1 MAKTLIVFGSST
13 GVTEDVARSI
23 GGSLEEAVVVNVTD
37 WNEDSLKELDSFDL
51 IVLGASTWG
60 IGDLQDDW
68 HVKLGLLENAPLA
81 GKKVALFGTG
91 DQESYPDSFVDA
103 LGILAEAAEKAGAT
117 IVGQT
122 STEGYTHEESRGVR
136 DGLFLGLAIDQD
148 NQGDLTPERISS
160 WVSTITSAV

>member
-13 GVTEDVARSI
+13 GATEDVARSI
-23 GGSLEEAVVVNVTD
+23 AQALENADVVNVTD
-37 WNEDSLKELDSFDL
+37 WNEDSLKELGSFDL
-51 IVLGASTWG
+51 ILLGASTWG

-68 HVKLGLLENAPLA
+68 HVKLGLLEQAPLA

-103 LGILAEAAEKAGAT
+103 LGILAEAAEQAGAT
-117 IVGQT
+117 IIGQT

-136 DGLFLGLAIDQD
+136 NGLFLGLAIDQD
-148 NQGDLTPERISS
+148 NQAELTEERIAN
-160 WVSTITSAV
+160 WISTIKAAV